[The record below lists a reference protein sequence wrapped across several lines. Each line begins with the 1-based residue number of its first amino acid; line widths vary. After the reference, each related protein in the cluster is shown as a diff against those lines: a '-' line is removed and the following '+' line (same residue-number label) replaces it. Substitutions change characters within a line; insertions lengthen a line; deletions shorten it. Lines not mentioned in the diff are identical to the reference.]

1 MLVRSIAIALLA
13 VCVSLPALS
22 QQPPSSHHM
31 WGMGSDERIDRAL
44 KTLQTTLNLNPSQVT
59 SIRQLAQ
66 SRRES
71 LRSIRE
77 QSRPKFEQLM
87 SMLRQPNPDPA
98 AVGRTVIE
106 LKGIHEQARTKQ
118 ADFDNQLSSILN
130 PAQQKTVNDLRRQA
144 PTFMAL
150 RSIGLL
156 GTPEHP
162 GGMFTRE
169 SE

>member
-1 MLVRSIAIALLA
+1 
-13 VCVSLPALS
+13 
-22 QQPPSSHHM
+22 M

-44 KTLQTTLNLNPSQVT
+44 KTLQSTLNLSPSQVT

-77 QSRPKFEQLM
+77 QARPKFEQLT

-106 LKGIHEQARTKQ
+106 LKGIREQAREKQ

-130 PAQQKTVNDLRRQA
+130 PAQQKTVNDLRSQA

-150 RSIGLL
+150 RSLGLL
-156 GTPEHP
+156 GTPEHA

>member
-1 MLVRSIAIALLA
+1 
-13 VCVSLPALS
+13 
-22 QQPPSSHHM
+22 
-31 WGMGSDERIDRAL
+31 
-44 KTLQTTLNLNPSQVT
+44 
-59 SIRQLAQ
+59 
-66 SRRES
+66 
-71 LRSIRE
+71 
-77 QSRPKFEQLM
+77 LM